1 MRFGG
6 VVMSKSLKEI
16 LCGTDSSDNIMSL
29 FEGMYLEK
37 VLVSEKNKR
46 WKIYIRCSHS
56 LADESIKKIE
66 SMIKSKFSIADNI
79 MVIPIYDFKDDMKLE
94 DIDKNYFEEIT
105 GFISEKVPFAGGW
118 IKSSS
123 RTVEGTNYIFTLN
136 DSFGAEFLKS
146 KGCIQI
152 IEKYIEEK
160 YNVKA
165 NVKINCR
172 CQENSSTD
180 YCNEKDIE
188 DKKIISNLVSVHP
201 IDLSPEKSEERKNP
215 FIIGRKTDYETVPIN
230 TINETSGKITI
241 EGDIFDVKVIETKT
255 GRTIISFNIT
265 DYEGSITVKVFPKGN
280 GDALK
285 ERISIGVHCRVKG
298 EASLDRYAR
307 EVILLA
313 SDIEETA
320 APVRMDNAPEKRVEL
335 HLHTQMSAMDGMN
348 SASDLVKRA
357 AQWGHKAIA
366 ITDHGVVQAFPE
378 AADAAKKYGIKVI
391 YGVEAYLVD
400 DGIPIVLNANDMPI
414 DGEYVALDIETT
426 GLSCI
431 NDSIIEIGAVKF
443 SGSEVIDRFS
453 QLVNPGISI
462 PENIVELTGITDEM
476 VNGKPGID
484 EVMPGLIKFLGNTA
498 AVAHNAKFDMSFI
511 KRDAKKLGCNINN
524 PVVDTLTLSKLLF
537 PALKKYK
544 LDIVAKHL
552 GISLQNHHR
561 AVDDARCAG
570 DILGKCIELI
580 KEKGAATLS
589 DMNRIFSGKL
599 DIKKQNTYHTVILV
613 KNHKGLMNLYKLISL
628 SHLNY
633 YYRRPRIPKSILEE
647 YRDGLIIGSGCE
659 AGMLFREV
667 LKGTGD
673 ADLADL
679 VRFYD
684 YLEIQPLGNNEFLIR
699 ENTVENMEELKN
711 INRRIVNLGKKYNR
725 PVVATGDVHFLNP
738 NDEVFR
744 RILMYGQGFEDA
756 DKQAPLYFKTTD
768 EMLDEFS
775 YLGEEDALNVVV
787 KNPNAIADQ
796 IEAIKPIP
804 DETFPP
810 KIDGAEDELREM
822 AVNKAHEIYGVT
834 LPEIVEKRLDRELSS
849 IINHGYA
856 VLYIIAQRLVS
867 KSRSDGYLVGSRGS
881 VGSSFVAAMC
891 GITEVDPLP
900 PHYVCPGCKYSEF
913 ITDRE
918 VSSGIDLPEKACP
931 KCGITMNRNGN
942 DIPFEVFL
950 GFEGDKE
957 PDIDLNFSGEYQPR
971 AHKYTEELFGKGHV
985 FRAGTIGT
993 VAEKTAYGFVKNYV
1007 EDKKLN
1013 VTQAEIERLK
1023 IGCTGVKRT
1032 TGQHP
1037 GGVMVVPKDN
1047 EIYQF
1052 TPIQHPADDPNSEI
1066 ITTHFDYHSISG
1078 RLLKLD
1084 ILGHDDP
1091 TIIRMLQ
1098 DLTGIEPT
1106 SIPLS
1111 DPEVMRLFTS
1121 PEPLKV
1127 TKEDINCEVGTL
1139 GLPEFGTKFVRQ
1151 MLVDTQPKTFAE
1163 LVRISGLSHGTDVW
1177 LNNAQ
1182 DLIKQGTA
1190 TLKDVIS
1197 TRDDIMLYL
1206 IQKGVKPKSAF
1217 NIMERVRKG
1226 KGLTDEDI
1234 AQMKERGVPQ
1244 WYIDSCRKIKY
1255 MFPKGHAVAYVM
1267 MAVRIAYFK
1276 VYYPLAYYATYFT
1289 VRADEFDAEIIVK
1302 GEKAIKDKIVEIN
1315 NQGNDASQ
1323 KDKGLLTILEIALE
1337 MYKRGFKFS
1346 HVDLYKSDA
1355 MKFLISAGDLLPPL
1369 NALQGLGETAA
1380 KNIVKAR
1387 ESGDFIS
1394 IEDLQSRAKVSRTV
1408 IQILKDHGCLD
1419 GMPENNQ
1426 LTLF

>member
-1 MRFGG
+1 
-6 VVMSKSLKEI
+6 MSKSLKEV
-16 LCGTDSSDNIMSL
+16 LYGQDSCDSTSSYL
-29 FEGMYLEK
+29 EGMYLEK
-37 VLVSEKNKR
+37 VLVNEKSKS
-46 WKIYIRCSHS
+46 WKIYIRCKHS
-56 LADESIKKIE
+56 LMDDGIKRIE
-66 SMIKSKFSIADNI
+66 NMIKDKFNVADDVVVVPTYEFNGA
-79 MVIPIYDFKDDMKLE
+79 MSLE
-94 DIDKNYFEEIT
+94 DIDRNFSEEII
-105 GFISEKVPFAGGW
+105 GFVSEKVPFAGGW
-118 IKSSS
+118 IKNSQRS
-123 RTVEGTNYIFTLN
+123 VEGTNYIFTLN
-136 DSFGAEFLKS
+136 DSYGAKLLKS
-146 KGCIQI
+146 KGCPELIEEY
-152 IEKYIEEK
+152 IEKK
-160 YNVKA
+160 YSLKVH
-165 NVKINCR
+165 VKINCT
-172 CQENSSTD
+172 CKDDSYSE
-180 YCNEKDIE
+180 YCSEKDIE
-188 DKKIISNLVSVHP
+188 DKEIISNLVNTNDDTS
-201 IDLSPEKSEERKNP
+201 SPKKEEEKNP
-215 FIIGRKTDYETVPIN
+215 FIIGRKTDAEIASIN
-230 TINETSGKITI
+230 TINELSGKITI
-241 EGDIFDVKVIETKT
+241 EGDIFEVKVIETKK

-265 DYEGSITVKVFPKGN
+265 DYGSSITVKVFPRENVDVVK
-280 GDALK
+280 D
-285 ERISIGVHCRVKG
+285 RIKAGVHCRVRG
-298 EASLDRYAR
+298 EASYDRYAR
-307 EVILLA
+307 EVTLIA
-313 SDIEETA
+313 SDIEETPA
-320 APVRMDNAPEKRVEL
+320 SIRMDNAPEKRVEL
-335 HLHTQMSAMDGMN
+335 HLHTQMSTMDGMN
-348 SASDLVKRA
+348 SASDLIKRA
-357 AQWGHKAIA
+357 SLWGHKAIA

-400 DGIPIVLNANDMPI
+400 DGAPTVLHANDMII
-414 DGEYVALDIETT
+414 DGEYVVLDIETT
-426 GLSCI
+426 GLSSV
-431 NDSIIEIGAVKF
+431 NDSIIEIGAVKIV
-443 SGSEVIDRFS
+443 GGQITDKFS
-453 QLVNPGISI
+453 QLINPGENI
-462 PENIVELTGITDEM
+462 PENIVKLTGITDEM
-476 VNGKPGID
+476 VDGKSGID
-484 EVMPGLIKFLGNTA
+484 EVMPDFIKFMGDA
-498 AVAHNAKFDMSFI
+498 ALVAHNAKFDMSFI
-511 KRDAKKLGCNINN
+511 KRDAKKLGYKIKN

-537 PALKKYK
+537 PTLKKYK

-552 GISLQNHHR
+552 GISLENHHR
-561 AVDDARCAG
+561 AVDDAQCAG
-570 DILGKCIELI
+570 DILNKCIELI
-580 KEKGAATLS
+580 KGKGAATLS
-589 DMNRIFSGKL
+589 DINKIFSGKL

-613 KNHKGLMNLYKLISL
+613 KNYDGLLNLYKLISF
-628 SHLNY
+628 SHIKY
-633 YYRRPRIPKSILEE
+633 YYRKPRIPKSVLEQ
-647 YRDGLIIGSGCE
+647 YRDGLIVGSGCE
-659 AGMLFREV
+659 AGLLFREV
-667 LKGTGD
+667 LKGTAD
-673 ADLADL
+673 EDLADL

-684 YLEIQPLGNNEFLIR
+684 YLEIQPLGNNDFLLR
-699 ENTVENMEELKN
+699 ENTVEDVEELKN

-738 NDEVFR
+738 KDEVFR

-768 EMLDEFS
+768 EMLEEFS
-775 YLGEEDALNVVV
+775 YLGKDDALNVVV

-796 IEAIKPIP
+796 VEVIKPIP

-810 KIDGAEDELREM
+810 KIDGAEDELKDM
-822 AVNKAHEIYGVT
+822 AVKRAHEIYGEE
-834 LPEIVEKRLDRELSS
+834 LPDIVEKRLDRELSS

-881 VGSSFVAAMC
+881 VGSSFVATMC
-891 GITEVDPLP
+891 GITEVNALP
-900 PHYVCPGCKYSEF
+900 PHYVCPKCKYSEF
-913 ITDRE
+913 ITDGS
-918 VSSGIDLPEKACP
+918 VSSGIDLPEKVCP
-931 KCGITMNRNGN
+931 KCGTSMNRNGN

-957 PDIDLNFSGEYQPR
+957 PDIDLNFSGEYQPK
-971 AHKYTEELFGKGHV
+971 AHKYTEVLFGKGHV

-993 VAEKTAYGFVKNYV
+993 VAEKTAYGYVKNYID
-1007 EDKKLN
+1007 DKKLN

-1023 IGCTGVKRT
+1023 LGCTGVKRT

-1037 GGVMVVPKDN
+1037 GGVMVVPRDN

-1052 TPIQHPADDPNSEI
+1052 TPIQHPADDPNSEV

-1111 DPEVMRLFTS
+1111 DPKVMRLFTS
-1121 PEPLKV
+1121 PEPLGV

-1206 IQKGVKPKSAF
+1206 IQKGVKPKSSF
-1217 NIMERVRKG
+1217 TIMERVRKG
-1226 KGLTDEDI
+1226 RGLRDEDI
-1234 AQMKERGVPQ
+1234 AQMKECNVPQ
-1244 WYIDSCRKIKY
+1244 WYIDSCQKIKY

-1289 VRADEFDAEIIVK
+1289 VRAEEFDAELIVK
-1302 GEKAIKDKIVEIN
+1302 GEKSIKDKIAEIEG
-1315 NQGNDASQ
+1315 QGNDASQ
-1323 KDKGLLTILEIALE
+1323 KDKGLLTILEITLE

-1346 HVDLYKSDA
+1346 RVDLYKSDA
-1355 MKFLISAGDLLPPL
+1355 VKFLISGNELLPPF
-1369 NALQGLGETAA
+1369 NALQGLGEAAA
-1380 KNIVKAR
+1380 KNIMKAR
-1387 ESGDFIS
+1387 DVGEFIS
-1394 IEDLQSRAKVSRTV
+1394 IEDLQNRAKVSKSV